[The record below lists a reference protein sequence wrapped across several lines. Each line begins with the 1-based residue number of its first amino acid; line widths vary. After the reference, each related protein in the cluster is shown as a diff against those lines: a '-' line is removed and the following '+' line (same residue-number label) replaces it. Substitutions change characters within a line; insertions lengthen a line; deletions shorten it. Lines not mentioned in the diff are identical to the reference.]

1 MENTS
6 NTSRD
11 TTVTGQYAWVIR
23 LSGLAGLFI
32 IAITL
37 VVNFVL
43 TPLPL
48 AEDADAQQIAAFF
61 SDHSSSMALANGM
74 RNLGLVL
81 MPLWWVGLYCLV
93 TRTGDTAAKPWAMM
107 GLVATAAL
115 MALGTVN
122 NYIQTAAFADLSVFS
137 KHPEHRRLLRS
148 LSGVGFGGASRLIF
162 AALHANFCIAGWLSM
177 TLPRWLC
184 IVGMLSAG
192 ACVVTAVAIGD
203 LLAGGWPDF
212 VDLAVMMPTTVIF
225 YFGVCVHM
233 LRRAAG

>member
-1 MENTS
+1 MSMHTS
-6 NTSRD
+6 HEITPRH
-11 TTVTGQYAWVIR
+11 AWVVR
-23 LSGLAGLFI
+23 LGGLAGLLI
-32 IAITL
+32 IALTL

-43 TPLPL
+43 TPLPP

-61 SDHSSSMALANGM
+61 SDHSSSMALANGI
-74 RNLGLVL
+74 RNLGLVFI
-81 MPLWWVGLYCLV
+81 PLWMVGLYCLV

-137 KHPEHRRLLRS
+137 EHPEHRRLLRS

-192 ACVVTAVAIGD
+192 ACLVTAGAIGA
-203 LLAGGWPDF
+203 LLAGGWPAY
-212 VDLAVMMPTTVIF
+212 VDLAVMLPTTLIF
-225 YFGVCVHM
+225 QVGVCVHM